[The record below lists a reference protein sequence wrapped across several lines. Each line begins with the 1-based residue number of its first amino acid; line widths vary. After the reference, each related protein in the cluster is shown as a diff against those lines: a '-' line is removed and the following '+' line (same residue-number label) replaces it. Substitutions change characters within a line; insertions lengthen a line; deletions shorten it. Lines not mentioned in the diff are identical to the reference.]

1 MRICSINIITLL
13 TGIMSLLPGILCAQ
27 IINPHDEKGYHCSV
41 MIINGDTLPVI
52 YYDKVEV
59 MGNKTFKNTAE
70 ARQWQ
75 RLVHNVKVA
84 YPYAK
89 IAGIKFAEYSKK
101 LETISS
107 EKEKKR
113 MMKQAE
119 DELKVQFGDE
129 LKDLT
134 FSQGKILLKLVDRET
149 KNCPYEIV
157 KDFRGRFV
165 AFFWQGMGKLF
176 GYDLKAKY
184 DPQHEDADIERIV
197 IMIENGSI

>member
-1 MRICSINIITLL
+1 VRLTLF
-13 TGIMSLLPGILCAQ
+13 GILLLFPAFLYSQ
-27 IINPHDEKGYHCSV
+27 VVNLHDEKGYHCTV
-41 MIINGDTLPVI
+41 VIVDGDTVPVV

-59 MGNKTFKNTAE
+59 MGNKTYRNTAE

-75 RLVHNVKVA
+75 RLVQNVKIA

-89 IAGIKFAEYSKK
+89 LAGIKFAEYNKK
-101 LETISS
+101 MEAMTS
-107 EKEKKR
+107 EKEKKA

-119 DELKVQFGDE
+119 DELQAQFGPE
-129 LKDLT
+129 LKELT
-134 FSQGKILLKLVDRET
+134 FTQGKILLKLIDRET
-149 KNCPYEIV
+149 SNCPYEIV

-165 AFFWQGMGKLF
+165 AFFWQGVGKLF

-184 DPQHEDADIERIV
+184 DPLHEDADIERIV

>member
-1 MRICSINIITLL
+1 MRLTLF
-13 TGIMSLLPGILCAQ
+13 GLLLLFPAFLYCQ
-27 IINPHDEKGYHCSV
+27 VVNLHDEKGYHCTV
-41 MIINGDTLPVI
+41 VIVDGDTVPVV

-59 MGNKTFKNTAE
+59 MGNKTYRNTAE

-75 RLVHNVKVA
+75 RLVQNVKIA

-89 IAGIKFAEYSKK
+89 LAGIKFAEYNKK
-101 LETISS
+101 METMTS
-107 EKEKKR
+107 EKEKKA

-119 DELKVQFGDE
+119 DELQAQFGPE
-129 LKDLT
+129 LKELT
-134 FSQGKILLKLVDRET
+134 FTQGKILLKLIDRET
-149 KNCPYEIV
+149 SNCPYEIV

-165 AFFWQGMGKLF
+165 AFFWQGVGKLF

-184 DPQHEDADIERIV
+184 DPLHEDADIERIV

>member
-1 MRICSINIITLL
+1 MNFCQV
-13 TGIMSLLPGILCAQ
+13 A
-27 IINPHDEKGYHCSV
+27 NPHDERGYKCTV
-41 MIINGDTLPVI
+41 VIVDGDTLPVV
-52 YYDKVEV
+52 YYEKVDIN
-59 MGNKTFKNTAE
+59 GNKSFRNTAE

-89 IAGIKFAEYSKK
+89 LAGIKFAEYNKK
-101 LETISS
+101 MESISS

-119 DELKVQFGDE
+119 DELQAQFGSE
-129 LKDLT
+129 LKELT
-134 FSQGKILLKLVDRET
+134 FTQGKILLKLVDRET
-149 KNCPYEIV
+149 SNCPYEIV

-165 AFFWQGMGKLF
+165 AFFWQGIGKLF

-184 DPQHEDADIERIV
+184 DPLHEDADIERIV

>member
-1 MRICSINIITLL
+1 MPKVKKVKSFLILFL
-13 TGIMSLLPGILCAQ
+13 VFLPGMNFCQVA
-27 IINPHDEKGYHCSV
+27 NPHDERGYKCTV
-41 MIINGDTLPVI
+41 VIVDGDTLPVV
-52 YYDKVEV
+52 YYEKVDIN
-59 MGNKTFKNTAE
+59 GNKSFRNTAE

-89 IAGIKFAEYSKK
+89 LAGIKFAEYNKK
-101 LETISS
+101 MESISS

-119 DELKVQFGDE
+119 DELQAQFGSE
-129 LKDLT
+129 LKELT
-134 FSQGKILLKLVDRET
+134 FTQGKILLKLVDRET
-149 KNCPYEIV
+149 SNCPYEIV

-165 AFFWQGMGKLF
+165 AFFWQGIGKLF

-184 DPQHEDADIERIV
+184 DPLHEDADIERIV